1 MTGAEIYINGRPPV
15 TIAADNFAYIFAFCG
30 GASGDWLVAGGG
42 NYGERL
48 TWIDEALRKGDRIRI
63 RIVETEQPSSPL
75 KVRPNDRMKMK
86 ARYEQLKAE
95 LKAKGL
101 IK

>member
-1 MTGAEIYINGRPPV
+1 MTGAEIYINDRPPV
-15 TIAADNFAYIFAFCG
+15 TIAADNFAYIFAFCD
-30 GASGDWLVAGGG
+30 GASGDWLMAGGG

-63 RIVETEQPSSPL
+63 RIVETELPSSPL
-75 KVRPNDRMKMK
+75 KVTPNDRMKMK
-86 ARYEQLKAE
+86 ARYEQLKNE

>member
-1 MTGAEIYINGRPPV
+1 MTGAEIYINDRPPV
-15 TIAADNFAYIFAFCG
+15 TIAADNFAYIFAFYG
-30 GASGDWLVAGGG
+30 GTSGDRLMAGGG

-63 RIVETEQPSSPL
+63 VETEQPSSPL
-75 KVRPNDRMKMK
+75 KVRPNNRMKMK
-86 ARYEQLKAE
+86 AHYEQLKAE